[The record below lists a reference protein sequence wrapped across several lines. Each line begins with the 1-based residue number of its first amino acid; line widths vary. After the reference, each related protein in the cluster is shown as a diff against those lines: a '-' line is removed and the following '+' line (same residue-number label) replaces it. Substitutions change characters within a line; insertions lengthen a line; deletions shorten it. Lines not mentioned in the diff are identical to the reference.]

1 MTRNKNKIIRSV
13 TVSQSLGF
21 CREVMI
27 KMRAM
32 GYDMMVVTSPGPE
45 LDELRD
51 EDGFSINEDNESLL
65 FNYRAKNMYEILD
78 KQINILTTQYIGN
91 FANAYTKGYALNRV
105 LI

>member
-32 GYDMMVVTSPGPE
+32 GYEMVAVWLTRAIGLSA
-45 LDELRD
+45 LVLR
-51 EDGFSINEDNESLL
+51 
-65 FNYRAKNMYEILD
+65 M
-78 KQINILTTQYIGN
+78 
-91 FANAYTKGYALNRV
+91 
-105 LI
+105 

>member
-32 GYDMMVVTSPGPE
+32 GVYKN
-45 LDELRD
+45 L
-51 EDGFSINEDNESLL
+51 
-65 FNYRAKNMYEILD
+65 KNMYSNEDLERFCF
-78 KQINILTTQYIGN
+78 KYPTE
-91 FANAYTKGYALNRV
+91 A
-105 LI
+105 